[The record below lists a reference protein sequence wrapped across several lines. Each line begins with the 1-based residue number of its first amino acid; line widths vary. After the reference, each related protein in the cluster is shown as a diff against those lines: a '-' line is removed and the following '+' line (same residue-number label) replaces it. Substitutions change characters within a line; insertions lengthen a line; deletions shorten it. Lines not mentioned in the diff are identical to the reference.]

1 VPDEKDA
8 HTGDRLNRLDRRLQT
23 FRRCCDMF
31 SQIENE
37 QEALQSLCD
46 ILAEGDKFCL
56 AWIGYCED
64 DVEKTI
70 RPIAKAGPG
79 LGFPEGVH
87 HSWGSADNQRCP
99 PGLAVST
106 GEPCLVDDIS
116 TDSTFPSWRIVATQ
130 AGFISSL
137 SLPLIAHDKRGSIVD
152 LRGTLNL
159 FSDKRAFFDDETV
172 KHYTCLA
179 SSLTHAVAA
188 QRRDL
193 AEGLAFGVK
202 SLRAGTDRRRAEE
215 ALQAAQAE
223 LASASRL
230 TRLAKIAA
238 SIAHE
243 INQPLAA
250 IVANGSAASR
260 WLANK
265 PPDLEEVQAALN
277 GVIMEGHRASQ
288 VIASIRAM
296 FKEAPEN
303 KTTLDVNDIIREV
316 VTFTRSEIQRRRVT
330 VQTELAEM
338 LPQIC
343 VDRVQLQQVIRNL
356 IMNALEAMDDITDR
370 PRILTIKSTVHD
382 SRGILVM
389 VRDSGTGIAAK
400 DMQHLFDS
408 FFTTK
413 RHGMGMGLAICRS
426 IVESYGGNL
435 TASSGQPHGAVF
447 QMTLPAVVSLPGNG
461 KIGSLEAREA

>member
-1 VPDEKDA
+1 
-8 HTGDRLNRLDRRLQT
+8 
-23 FRRCCDMF
+23 
-31 SQIENE
+31 
-37 QEALQSLCD
+37 
-46 ILAEGDKFCL
+46 
-56 AWIGYCED
+56 
-64 DVEKTI
+64 
-70 RPIAKAGPG
+70 
-79 LGFPEGVH
+79 
-87 HSWGSADNQRCP
+87 
-99 PGLAVST
+99 
-106 GEPCLVDDIS
+106 LVNDIS
-116 TDSTFPSWRIVATQ
+116 TDATFPDWRIAATQ

-137 SLPLIAHDKRGSIVD
+137 SLPLIAHDKRGGVI
-152 LRGTLNL
+152 
-159 FSDKRAFFDDETV
+159 KRNFFEDETV

-202 SLRAGTDRRRAEE
+202 SLRAGTERRRAEE

-230 TRLAKIAA
+230 TRVAKIAA
-238 SIAHE
+238 TIAHE

-260 WLANK
+260 WLATK

-277 GVIMEGHRASQ
+277 GVINEGHRASQ

-303 KTTLDVNDIIREV
+303 KTMLDVNDIVREV
-316 VTFTRSEIQRRRVT
+316 ITFTRSEIQRRRVT
-330 VQTELAEM
+330 VQAELMEK

-356 IMNALEAMDDITDR
+356 IMNALEAMDDVTDR
-370 PRILTIKSTVHD
+370 PRVLTIKSTIHGSGGV
-382 SRGILVM
+382 LVT
-389 VRDSGTGIAAK
+389 VSDSGIGIAAK

-426 IVESYGGNL
+426 IVESYDGSL
-435 TASSGQPHGAVF
+435 TASSGQPYGAVF
-447 QMTLPAVVSLPGNG
+447 HMVLPAVVSLPGNG
-461 KIGSLEAREA
+461 KIGSSEAREGRPSSH